1 MGIIFNVQHAL
12 VTGVFTVILYLA
24 SKVIYNVYFHP
35 LSRFPGPLEH
45 RVSRLAYVYR
55 SVRGTLPFDMLK
67 MHKKYGDIVRIA
79 PDELAFSHP
88 DAWQDIMGH
97 QKGQAEFS
105 KATWFYRPVE
115 DQPSH
120 VVNESREQHGRL
132 RRQMAHGFSEKAMRE
147 QEPMIRTYVDMLL
160 DRLHEFCES
169 RKPVTLSDWYNY
181 TTFDI
186 IGDLA
191 FGEPFGCLQG
201 SNLDGWIKGIFDA
214 GRLGIILQAL
224 SFYPLVKRTLLSMVP
239 ASMKEAHEKH
249 KKLTEEKMMR
259 RMEKEEG
266 RPDLIEGLL
275 RKRGE
280 LNLSIDELIANA
292 EILIIG
298 GSETTASLLSGA
310 TYLLLTN
317 PTAYEKLKEEVRTVF
332 QSSEEINLI
341 SVNKLPYMLACLDEA
356 MRMYPPIAN
365 GLPRMCPEGGAKVLG
380 EFVPANTY
388 VSVHQWALYRR
399 EEYFKD
405 PNSYHPERFLGDSS
419 FADDCREV
427 LQPFHIGPR
436 NCLGRNLAYSEMRLI
451 LALII
456 FNFDIEIADEARNW
470 INQRNY
476 LMWEKGPLK
485 VHLTKA

>member
-1 MGIIFNVQHAL
+1 METNFNVQYAL
-12 VTGVFTVILYLA
+12 ATGLFTATLYLA
-24 SKVIYNVYFHP
+24 YTVIYNVYFHP
-35 LSRFPGPLEH
+35 LSRFPGPLAH
-45 RVSRLAYVYR
+45 KISRLAYVYQ
-55 SVRGTLPFDMLK
+55 SIRGTLPFDMLE
-67 MHKKYGDIVRIA
+67 MHKRYGDIVRIA

-97 QKGQAEFS
+97 QKGKPEFS
-105 KATWFYRPVE
+105 KANWFYRPME
-115 DQPSH
+115 DDACH

-132 RRQMAHGFSEKAMRE
+132 RRQMAHGFSEKAMRD
-147 QEPMIRTYVDMLL
+147 QEPMIRGYVDILL
-160 DRLHEFCES
+160 DRLHGFCES
-169 RKPVTLSDWYNY
+169 NTPVILSDWYNY
-181 TTFDI
+181 ATFDI

-201 SNLDGWIKGIFDA
+201 SNLDGWIRGIFDA

-224 SFYPLVKRTLLSMVP
+224 SFYPSVKRTLLSMVP
-239 ASMKEAHEKH
+239 ASMTEAHEKH
-249 KKLTEEKMMR
+249 KKFTEQKMMR

-275 RKRGE
+275 RKREE

-298 GSETTASLLSGA
+298 GSETTASLLSGV

-317 PTAYEKLKEEVRTVF
+317 PTAHQKLKEEVRNVF
-332 QSSEEINLI
+332 QSQGDIDLI
-341 SVNKLPYMLACLDEA
+341 SVTKLPYMLACLDEA

-365 GLPRMCPEGGAKVLG
+365 GLPRVCPEGGAKVLG
-380 EFVPANTY
+380 EYVPANTF
-388 VSVHQWALYRR
+388 VSIHQWALYRR

-405 PNSYHPERFLGDSS
+405 PNTYHPERFLGDQS
-419 FADDCREV
+419 FADDRREV
-427 LQPFHIGPR
+427 LQPFHTGPR

-456 FNFDIEIADEARNW
+456 FNFDMEIADEARDW
-470 INQRNY
+470 IKQRNF

-485 VHLTKA
+485 VQLTRV

>member
-1 MGIIFNVQHAL
+1 VIF
-12 VTGVFTVILYLA
+12 YLA
-24 SKVIYNVYFHP
+24 SKVIYNVFFHP

-45 RVSRLAYVYR
+45 KISRLAYVYR
-55 SVRGTLPFDMLK
+55 SMRGTLPFEMLE
-67 MHKKYGDIVRIA
+67 MHERYGNIVRIA

-97 QKGQAEFS
+97 QKGQSEFS
-105 KATWFYRPVE
+105 KANWFYHPI

-147 QEPMIRTYVDMLL
+147 QELMIRGYVDMLL
-160 DRLHEFCES
+160 DRLHEFCKS
-169 RKPVTLSDWYNY
+169 GTPVILSDWYNY

-224 SFYPLVKRTLLSMVP
+224 SFYPLVKRTLLSLAP
-239 ASMKEAHEKH
+239 ASVKKAQDKH
-249 KKLTEEKMMR
+249 KKLTEQKMMR
-259 RMEKEEG
+259 RMDKEEG

-275 RKRGE
+275 RKREE

-298 GSETTASLLSGA
+298 GSETTASLLSGV

-317 PTAYEKLKEEVRTVF
+317 LTAYKKLKEEVRTVF
-332 QSSEEINLI
+332 ESQEEINLI

-356 MRMYPPIAN
+356 LRMYPPIAN

-380 EFVPANTY
+380 EYIPANTY

-399 EEYFKD
+399 EDYFKD
-405 PNSYHPERFLGDSS
+405 PNTYHPERFLGDPL
-419 FADDCREV
+419 FADDRREV

-456 FNFDIEIADEARNW
+456 FNFDIEIADEARDW
-470 INQRNY
+470 IKQRNF

-485 VHLTKA
+485 VHLTRV

>member
-1 MGIIFNVQHAL
+1 MGLIFNVQHAL
-12 VTGVFTVILYLA
+12 VTGLFTVVLYIA
-24 SKVIYNVYFHP
+24 SKVIYNVFFHP

-45 RVSRLAYVYR
+45 KISRLAYVYR
-55 SVRGTLPFDMLK
+55 SARGTLPFDMLE
-67 MHKKYGDIVRIA
+67 MHKRYGDIVRIA

-88 DAWQDIMGH
+88 DAWQDITGH
-97 QKGQAEFS
+97 QKGKPEFS
-105 KATWFYRPVE
+105 KANWFYRPVDGE
-115 DQPSH
+115 PSH

-132 RRQMAHGFSEKAMRE
+132 RRQLAHGFSEKAMRQ
-147 QEPMIRTYVDMLL
+147 QEPMIRAYVDMLL

-169 RKPVTLSDWYNY
+169 GNPVVLSDWYNY
-181 TTFDI
+181 ITFDI

-201 SNLDGWIKGIFDA
+201 SDLDDWIKGIFDA
-214 GRLGIILQAL
+214 GRVGIILQAL
-224 SFYPLVKRTLLSMVP
+224 SFYPLVKRMLLSMVP

-249 KKLTEEKMMR
+249 KKLTKQKMVR

-266 RPDLIEGLL
+266 RPDLMEGLL
-275 RKRGE
+275 RKREE
-280 LNLSIDELIANA
+280 LV
-292 EILIIG
+292 
-298 GSETTASLLSGA
+298 T

-332 QSSEEINLI
+332 QSQEEINLI

-365 GLPRMCPEGGAKVLG
+365 GLPRVCPEGGANILG
-380 EFVPANTY
+380 EYVPAETF
-388 VSVHQWALYRR
+388 VSIHQWALYRR
-399 EEYFKD
+399 EEYFRD
-405 PNSYHPERFLGDSS
+405 PDTYHPERFLGDPS
-419 FADDCREV
+419 FADDRREV
-427 LQPFHIGPR
+427 LQPFHTGPR

-456 FNFDIEIADEARNW
+456 FNFDMEIADEARGW
-470 INQRNY
+470 INQRNF

-485 VHLTKA
+485 VHLTRV

>member
-1 MGIIFNVQHAL
+1 MGIIFNVQYAL
-12 VTGVFTVILYLA
+12 VTGLFTAILYVVYT
-24 SKVIYNVYFHP
+24 VIYNVYFHP
-35 LSRFPGPLEH
+35 LSRFPGPLGH
-45 RVSRLAYVYR
+45 KISRLAYVHK
-55 SVRGTLPFDMLK
+55 SIRGTLPFDMLE
-67 MHKKYGDIVRIA
+67 MHKRYGDIVRIA

-97 QKGQAEFS
+97 QKGKPEFS
-105 KATWFYRPVE
+105 KADWFYRPVE
-115 DQPSH
+115 DSPPH
-120 VVNESREQHGRL
+120 
-132 RRQMAHGFSEKAMRE
+132 AMRD
-147 QEPMIRTYVDMLL
+147 QEPMIRGYVDTLL
-160 DRLHEFCES
+160 ARLHDFCKS
-169 RKPVTLSDWYNY
+169 GSPVILSDWYNY

-214 GRLGIILQAL
+214 GRVGITLQAL
-224 SFYPLVKRTLLSMVP
+224 SFYPSVKRTLLSMMP
-239 ASMKEAHEKH
+239 ASMTDAHEKH
-249 KKLTEEKMMR
+249 KKLTEQKMMR

-275 RKRGE
+275 RKREE
-280 LNLSIDELIANA
+280 LNLSIDKLISNA

-298 GSETTASLLSGA
+298 GSETTASLLSGV
-310 TYLLLTN
+310 TYLLLMN
-317 PTAYEKLKEEVRTVF
+317 PTAHQKLKEEVRTVF
-332 QSSEEINLI
+332 QSQEEINLV

-356 MRMYPPIAN
+356 LRMYPPIAN
-365 GLPRMCPEGGAKVLG
+365 GLPRVCPEGGAQVLG
-380 EFVPANTY
+380 EYVPANTF

-405 PNSYHPERFLGDSS
+405 PNTYHPERFLDDPS
-419 FADDCREV
+419 FADDRREV
-427 LQPFHIGPR
+427 LQPFHTGPR

-456 FNFDIEIADEARNW
+456 FNFDMEIADEARDW
-470 INQRNY
+470 IKQRNF

-485 VHLTKA
+485 VHLTRV

>member
-1 MGIIFNVQHAL
+1 MGIFFNVQQVL
-12 VTGVFTVILYLA
+12 LTGLFTAILYLA

-45 RVSRLAYVYR
+45 KISRLPYVYR
-55 SVRGTLPFDMLK
+55 SIRGTLPFDMLE
-67 MHKKYGDIVRIA
+67 MHQQYGNIVRIA

-97 QKGQAEFS
+97 HKGKTEFS
-105 KATWFYRPVE
+105 KADWFYHAVE

-120 VVNESREQHGRL
+120 VVNETREQHGRL

-147 QEPMIRTYVDMLL
+147 QEPMIRGYADMLL

-169 RKPVTLSDWYNY
+169 GSPVILSDWYNY

-239 ASMKEAHEKH
+239 ASMQEAHEKH
-249 KKLTEEKMMR
+249 KQLTEQKMMR
-259 RMEKEEG
+259 RIEKEEG

-275 RKRGE
+275 RKREE
-280 LNLSIDELIANA
+280 LNLSIEELVANA

-298 GSETTASLLSGA
+298 GSETTASLLSGV

-317 PTAYEKLKEEVRTVF
+317 RTAYQKLKEEVRTVF
-332 QSSEEINLI
+332 QSQEEINLI
-341 SVNKLPYMLACLDEA
+341 SVNMLPYMLACLDEA

-365 GLPRMCPEGGAKVLG
+365 GLPRVCPEAGAEVLG
-380 EFVPANTY
+380 EYIPATTFV
-388 VSVHQWALYRR
+388 SIHQWALYRR

-405 PNSYHPERFLGDSS
+405 PNTYHPERFLGDPS
-419 FADDCREV
+419 FADDRREV
-427 LQPFHIGPR
+427 LQPFHTGPR

-456 FNFDIEIADEARNW
+456 FNFDMEIADEAIDW
-470 INQRNY
+470 IKQRNF

-485 VHLTKA
+485 VHLTRV

>member
-1 MGIIFNVQHAL
+1 MGLIFNVQHAL
-12 VTGVFTVILYLA
+12 VTGLFTAVLYLA
-24 SKVIYNVYFHP
+24 SKLIYNVFFHP

-45 RVSRLAYVYR
+45 KISRLAYVYR
-55 SVRGTLPFDMLK
+55 SARGTLPFDMLE
-67 MHKKYGDIVRIA
+67 MHKRYGDIVRIA

-88 DAWQDIMGH
+88 DAWQDITGH
-97 QKGQAEFS
+97 QKGKTEFS
-105 KATWFYRPVE
+105 KANWFYRPVDGE
-115 DQPSH
+115 PSH

-147 QEPMIRTYVDMLL
+147 QEPMIRAYVDMLL
-160 DRLHEFCES
+160 DRLRGFCES
-169 RKPVTLSDWYNY
+169 GNPVVLSDWYNY

-201 SNLDGWIKGIFDA
+201 SNLDDWIKGIFDA
-214 GRLGIILQAL
+214 GRVGIILQGL
-224 SFYPLVKRTLLSMVP
+224 SFYPLMKRMLLSMVP
-239 ASMKEAHEKH
+239 ASMKEAHDKH
-249 KKLTEEKMMR
+249 NKLTKQKMMR

-275 RKRGE
+275 RKREE

-298 GSETTASLLSGA
+298 GSETTASLLSGV

-332 QSSEEINLI
+332 QSQEEINLI

-356 MRMYPPIAN
+356 IRIYPPIAN
-365 GLPRMCPEGGAKVLG
+365 GLPRVCPEGGAKILG
-380 EFVPANTY
+380 EYVPAKTF
-388 VSVHQWALYRR
+388 VSIHQWALYRR
-399 EEYFKD
+399 EKYFKN
-405 PNSYHPERFLGDSS
+405 PNTYHPERFLGDPL
-419 FADDCREV
+419 FADDRREV
-427 LQPFHIGPR
+427 LQPFHTGPR

-456 FNFDIEIADEARNW
+456 FNFDMEIVDEARDW
-470 INQRNY
+470 INQRNF

-485 VHLTKA
+485 VHLTRV